1 MSSLYRPESEL
12 IRKKLL
18 AARHNAELTQQAVA
32 EAWGMPQ
39 ETVSAVERGL
49 RRLDVV
55 ELMDLCQILGLD
67 VAALIAEVRD
77 ETSVGRRKRRPNA
90 QQAGKPRRRS

>member
-18 AARHNAELTQQAVA
+18 AARHSAKLTQRAVA
-32 EAWGMPQ
+32 DVWGMPQ

-67 VAALIAEVRD
+67 VAILVAEVCD
-77 ETSVGRRKRRPNA
+77 EISVARRKRRSNPH
-90 QQAGKPRRRS
+90 QTGKPRKRG